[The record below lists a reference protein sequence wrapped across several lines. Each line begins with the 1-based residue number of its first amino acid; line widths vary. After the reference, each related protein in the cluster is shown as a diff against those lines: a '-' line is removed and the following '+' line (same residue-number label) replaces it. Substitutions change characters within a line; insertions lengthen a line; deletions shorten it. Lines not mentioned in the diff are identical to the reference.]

1 MQLKHIELL
10 SSFAFNFNLRRYSKF
25 LLMQFPVFGLALLPL
40 KPVIDVWYSLGFLQ
54 IIVFFALYLG
64 VTQNQS
70 MTRFVRFNAQQAG
83 AATRG
88 LHSSNFSARREHILW
103 EERCVHDF
111 PPVY

>member
-1 MQLKHIELL
+1 MNFCSQIQLAPLHLDGLK
-10 SSFAFNFNLRRYSKF
+10 YSKF

-83 AATRG
+83 PD
-88 LHSSNFSARREHILW
+88 ILGAYLAYI
-103 EERCVHDF
+103 RCV
-111 PPVY
+111 VGVS